1 MTVGL
6 DSGLGL
12 DGIRSLMRARG
23 VRRLHAKVLQA
34 NDNSKNQIYFGGDFG
49 VLNLLPAERPEVDAE
64 FELPSRR
71 PLRARLNFAWLEPS
85 GALQVAPRAKLILY
99 PQYPEVRFS
108 GYLAGVRDRA
118 RLSALVGSVREP
130 GRVLLLGTCD
140 DGRILG
146 FVDPAGSRLASE
158 IARLDAPARIGVFVE
173 IPLDMPSGAA
183 ARVLLLDE
191 MARIEALGW
200 VDSRR
205 LRADGVAVPY
215 AGQNGG
221 GYTLEA
227 ELGITP
233 NSRAEP
239 DFHGWEVKQ
248 HGERDFAVPGNPV
261 ITLMTPEPSGGLYQE
276 LGVAAF
282 VHRYGYPDTR
292 GRRDRRNF
300 GGIYRCGFRVP
311 RTRLQLE
318 LVGFDRA
325 AGKITDVSGG
335 IALIDDGGDQAAI
348 WTFQDL
354 IDHWR
359 RKHAKAAYV
368 ASMSRTV
375 PRRQYRYSGQV
386 RLGVGTSIDRLLRA
400 VANGTVFYDPGIK
413 LEVLGGREH
422 CKRRSQFRIKSRDL
436 GELYDTFER
445 ARSAKEPA

>member
-1 MTVGL
+1 MTTGL

-12 DGIRSLMRARG
+12 ERLKSLMRASG
-23 VRRLHAKVLQA
+23 ARRLHAKILQA

-49 VLNLLPAERPEVDAE
+49 VLNLLPAARPEVDAE
-64 FELPSRR
+64 HDVPSRR
-71 PLRARLNFAWLEPS
+71 PLRAHLNFSWLQPS
-85 GALQVAPRAKLILY
+85 GALQVAPGAKLILY

-118 RLSALVGSVREP
+118 RLSGLVGTVREP
-130 GRVLLLGTCD
+130 GRVLLLGTCN

-146 FVDPAGSRLASE
+146 FVDAAGSRLAFE
-158 IARLDAPARIGVFVE
+158 IAQLHAPAKIGVFVE
-173 IPLDMPSGAA
+173 IPLQTPSGAD

-191 MARIEALGW
+191 MARIEGLGW

-205 LRADGVAVPY
+205 LKADGVAVPY

-233 NSRAEP
+233 NARAEP

-248 HGERDFAVPGNPV
+248 HGERDFAAPGNPV
-261 ITLMTPEPSGGLYQE
+261 VTLMTPEPSGGLYQE
-276 LGVAAF
+276 RGVAAF
-282 VHRYGYPDTR
+282 VRRYGYPDTR
-292 GRRDRRNF
+292 GRRDRMNF
-300 GGIYRCGFRVP
+300 GGIYRCGDRVP
-311 RTRLQLE
+311 RTGLQLE

-325 AGKITDVSGG
+325 AGRITDVSGG
-335 IALIDDGGDQAAI
+335 IALIDDDGQQAAI
-348 WTFQDL
+348 WTFPDL

-375 PRRQYRYSGQV
+375 PRRQYRYSGLV

-400 VANGTVFYDPGIK
+400 VAKGIVYYDPGIK
-413 LEVLGGREH
+413 LEAAGGRER
-422 CKRRSQFRIKSRDL
+422 CKRRSQFRIKSLDL
-436 GELYDTFER
+436 HDLYDTFER
-445 ARSAKEPA
+445 ARSARESA

>member
-1 MTVGL
+1 MTIGL

-12 DGIRSLMRARG
+12 DALKSLMRASG
-23 VRRLHAKVLQA
+23 ARRLHAKVLQA

-49 VLNLLPAERPEVDAE
+49 VLNLLPAERPEADAE
-64 FELPSRR
+64 FAVPSKR
-71 PLRARLNFAWLEPS
+71 PLRARLSFSWLQPS
-85 GALQVAPRAKLILY
+85 GALQVAPGAKLILY

-118 RLSALVGSVREP
+118 RLSGLVGSVREP
-130 GRVLLLGTCD
+130 GRVLLLGICD

-146 FVDPAGSRLASE
+146 FVDAAGSRLAAE
-158 IARLDAPARIGVFVE
+158 ISQLDAPARIGVFVE
-173 IPLDMPSGAA
+173 IPLDTPSGAA
-183 ARVLLLDE
+183 AKVLLLDE

-205 LRADGVAVPY
+205 LKANGVAVPY

-248 HGERDFAVPGNPV
+248 HGERDFAMPGNPV

-276 LGVAAF
+276 QGVAAF
-282 VHRYGYPDTR
+282 VRRYGYPDTR
-292 GRRDRRNF
+292 GRPDRRNF
-300 GGIYRCGFRVP
+300 GGIYRCGARVP

-318 LVGFDRA
+318 LVGFDRM

-335 IALIDDGGDQAAI
+335 IALIDDDGDLAAI

-368 ASMSRTV
+368 ASMSRTE
-375 PRRQYRYSGQV
+375 PRRQYRYSGLV

-413 LEVLGGREH
+413 LEVLGGLEH

-436 GELYDTFER
+436 RELYDTFES
-445 ARSAKEPA
+445 ARSAKVPA